1 MATDAKGNNHKA
13 AGRPDG
19 GQFDKKAGQGSDD
32 DLETMSSDSVFSKG
46 VRQRISQY
54 GGYTTEGD
62 EELLSDEGL
71 ASYSPKA
78 IEMFDALIDDEM
90 AGFDGDGVDPD
101 AAAAWRRSMH
111 RATLHSLDGDDGRL
125 AGWLRRELEDR
136 MQAED
141 IPMDGPEA
149 DADDR
154 LAAKA
159 GLDTWAPEPL
169 DMADALV
176 DNGMDGLEGGRLR
189 RGHMLRLGALHVQG
203 DDLR

>member
-1 MATDAKGNNHKA
+1 MTQDRNGNNHKA

-19 GQFDKKAGQGSDD
+19 GQFDRKPGQGSDN
-32 DLETMSSDSVFSKG
+32 DLETMSSDGIFSKG

-111 RATLHSLDGDDGRL
+111 RATLRSLDGDDGRL
-125 AGWLRRELEDR
+125 AGELRRELEDR
-136 MQAED
+136 IQAED
-141 IPMDGPEA
+141 IPLDGPEA

-154 LAAKA
+154 LTAKA
-159 GLDTWAPEPL
+159 GLDAWAPEPL
-169 DMADALV
+169 DMADAFI
-176 DNGMDGLEGGRLR
+176 DDEMDELEEDGYDEDTCFAWARSMYR
-189 RGHMLRLGALHVQG
+189 EMI
-203 DDLR
+203 

>member
-90 AGFDGDGVDPD
+90 AGFDGD
-101 AAAAWRRSMH
+101 
-111 RATLHSLDGDDGRL
+111 DGRL

-176 DNGMDGLEGGRLR
+176 DNGMDGLEGDGYDEDTCFAWARSMYR
-189 RGHMLRLGALHVQG
+189 EMI
-203 DDLR
+203 

>member
-1 MATDAKGNNHKA
+1 MAQDRNGGNHKA

-32 DLETMSSDSVFSKG
+32 DLEAVSSDSVFVKG
-46 VRQRISQY
+46 VRQRIAQY
-54 GGYTTEGD
+54 GGYATEGD

-78 IEMFDALIDDEM
+78 IDMFDALIDDEM

-111 RATLHSLDGDDGRL
+111 RATLRSLDGDDGRL

-176 DNGMDGLEGGRLR
+176 DNGMDGLEGDGYDEGTCFAWARSMYR
-189 RGHMLRLGALHVQG
+189 EMI
-203 DDLR
+203 

>member
-19 GQFDKKAGQGSDD
+19 GQFDKKAGQVSDD
-32 DLETMSSDSVFSKG
+32 DLEAVSSDSVFSKG

-111 RATLHSLDGDDGRL
+111 RVTLRSLDGDDGRL

-176 DNGMDGLEGGRLR
+176 DNGMDGLEGDGYDEGTCFAWARSMYR
-189 RGHMLRLGALHVQG
+189 EMI
-203 DDLR
+203 

>member
-1 MATDAKGNNHKA
+1 MAQDRNGNNHKA
-13 AGRPDG
+13 AGRSDG

-32 DLETMSSDSVFSKG
+32 DLEAVSSDSVFVKG
-46 VRQRISQY
+46 VRQRVAQY

-78 IEMFDALIDDEM
+78 IEMFDALINDEM

-111 RATLHSLDGDDGRL
+111 RVTLRSLDGDDGRL

-176 DNGMDGLEGGRLR
+176 DNGMDGLEGDGYDEDTRFAWAR
-189 RGHMLRLGALHVQG
+189 SMYREMI
-203 DDLR
+203 

>member
-78 IEMFDALIDDEM
+78 IDMFDALIDDEM

-111 RATLHSLDGDDGRL
+111 RATLRSLDGDDGRL
-125 AGWLRRELEDR
+125 AGWLRQELEDR

-154 LAAKA
+154 LAVKA

-176 DNGMDGLEGGRLR
+176 DNGMDGLEGDGYDEGTCFAWARSMYR
-189 RGHMLRLGALHVQG
+189 EMI
-203 DDLR
+203 

>member
-19 GQFDKKAGQGSDD
+19 GQFDKKAGQVSDD
-32 DLETMSSDSVFSKG
+32 DLEAVSSDSVFSKG

-111 RATLHSLDGDDGRL
+111 RVTLRSLDGDDGRL

-176 DNGMDGLEGGRLR
+176 DNGMDGLEGD
-189 RGHMLRLGALHVQG
+189 GHDEDTRFAWARSMYREMI
-203 DDLR
+203 